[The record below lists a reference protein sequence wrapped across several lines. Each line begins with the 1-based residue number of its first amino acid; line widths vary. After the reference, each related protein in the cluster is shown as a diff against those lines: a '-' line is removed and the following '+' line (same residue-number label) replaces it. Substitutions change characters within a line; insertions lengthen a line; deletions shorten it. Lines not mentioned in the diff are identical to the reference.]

1 MRRLL
6 FVTMSTV
13 LLSSSVLA
21 QQRDG
26 GPALQLPSQSAKSKT
41 NEVRWGEFF
50 IRSPK
55 IIRDFSYRPHSV
67 LIPFNGFDDAMK
79 EIKEPEFKL
88 INGRV
93 YISILGGAA
102 YLPMVGGGAS
112 GCFTLQNEGAMQP
125 LLKRGRL

>member
-13 LLSSSVLA
+13 ILSSSVLA

-26 GPALQLPSQSAKSKT
+26 GPALQLPSQSAKSKA
-41 NEVRWGEFF
+41 NEERWGEFL
-50 IRSPK
+50 IRPPK
-55 IIRDFSYRPHSV
+55 IIRDFSYRPRSV
-67 LIPFNGFDDAMK
+67 LIPFDGFNDAMK
-79 EIKEPEFKL
+79 EMKEPEFKL
-88 INGRV
+88 INGKV

-112 GCFTLQNEGAMQP
+112 GCFTLTSQNE
-125 LLKRGRL
+125 